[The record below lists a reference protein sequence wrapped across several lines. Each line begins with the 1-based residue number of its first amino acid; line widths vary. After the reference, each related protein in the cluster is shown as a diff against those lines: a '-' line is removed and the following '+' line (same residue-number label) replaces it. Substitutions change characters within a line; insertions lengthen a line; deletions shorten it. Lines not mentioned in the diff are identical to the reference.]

1 MNNQN
6 TTNTKSSS
14 AWLKTAT
21 NPASPRKRLGVTE
34 QEFKE
39 MGRIGAMYYNRGDLG
54 KARTVFEG
62 LVAMDPASSDAHAAL
77 GALLTRTL
85 ENDLALAHL
94 SRAIELNDKQIAA
107 YVNRAEVKLRQQQ
120 GEAAVADLKRAI
132 ELDPRQK
139 NPAANRARAMVMGI
153 HDALEAKGVM

>member
-1 MNNQN
+1 VNKENASN
-6 TTNTKSSS
+6 VKTTPV
-14 AWLKTAT
+14 WLNAGNKT
-21 NPASPRKRLGVTE
+21 PSPRTRLGVTT
-34 QEFKE
+34 QEFRE
-39 MGRIGAMYYNRGDLG
+39 MGRIGGMYYNRGDLG

-62 LVAMDPASSDAHAAL
+62 LVAMDPSSSDAHAAL

-85 ENDLALAHL
+85 ENELALVHL
-94 SRAIELNDKQIAA
+94 NRAIELDGKQIAA
-107 YVNRAEVKLRQQQ
+107 YVNRAEVLLRKRQ